1 MSWSKIII
9 FISLPSLLT
18 GCLDRRELIHVSFNS
33 EIKRNGLRKDR
44 VIYKE
49 ENKVS
54 ASYLPDWKHEAIE
67 KKF

>member
-18 GCLDRRELIHVSFNS
+18 GCWDRRELIHVSFNS

-44 VIYKE
+44 FIMK
-49 ENKVS
+49 
-54 ASYLPDWKHEAIE
+54 
-67 KKF
+67 